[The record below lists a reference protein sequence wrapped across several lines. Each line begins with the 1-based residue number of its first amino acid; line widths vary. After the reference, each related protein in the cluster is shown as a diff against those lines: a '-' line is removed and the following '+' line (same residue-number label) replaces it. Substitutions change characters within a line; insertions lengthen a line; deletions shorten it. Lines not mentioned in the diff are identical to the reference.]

1 MLPNEEKAVLVQPES
16 KPKEDIF
23 SRISVEL
30 EKYERF
36 LSDIQKVLQIY
47 ESKYPDLVEEIRMLR
62 VNRVKPSQKVRL
74 EIDPNSVSPLQD
86 LGTEQL
92 LRKTW
97 KSIAQ
102 KTHPDLGGDQRI
114 FIYARILY
122 KSGDLNALNALLEA
136 INQGDLQSYL
146 SFVLK
151 KLQAL
156 YEVKRATLGY
166 KLLCLHRAGK
176 IEDAEKLMKSTL
188 MNLKIQLST
197 SLQ

>member
-1 MLPNEEKAVLVQPES
+1 MLPNEGKAVLVQPAS

-47 ESKYPDLVEEIRMLR
+47 ESKYPDLVEEIRTLR

-74 EIDPNSVSPLQD
+74 EIDPRSVSPLQD

-102 KTHPDLGGDQRI
+102 KTHPDLGGDSRI
-114 FIYARILY
+114 FMYARILY
-122 KSGDLNALNALLEA
+122 KSGDLNALNALLESV
-136 INQGDLQSYL
+136 NNGDFTSFLT
-146 SFVLK
+146 FVLK
-151 KLQAL
+151 KLNAL
-156 YEVKRATLGY
+156 YEANKATLGY
-166 KLLCLHRAGK
+166 KVLCLHRSGK
-176 IEDAEKLMKSTL
+176 YEEAKSL
-188 MNLKIQLST
+188 VQRELESLKIRLST
-197 SLQ
+197 SLE